1 MKVAKSVCRAVRL
14 ILPRRK
20 LTNDAK
26 KADVQIHI
34 DTSVLIKS
42 CHNTFCFK
50 AVVLN

>member
-26 KADVQIHI
+26 KADVQIHV
-34 DTSVLIKS
+34 DTSVFSNKIMSQHFL
-42 CHNTFCFK
+42 F
-50 AVVLN
+50 